1 MAKVDGYMA
10 GREDGLQLALSI
22 VKERGIEGLEEEIRF
37 RNVTGIHTMLAK
49 KDLDKATRKI
59 KEMTMDTFAIL
70 SVATV
75 RDEFGFGAKRL
86 KRFLDRMELKAECLM
101 DDMVSW
107 QELIES
113 IKEETGIELRL
124 RKND

>member
-37 RNVTGIHTMLAK
+37 RNITGIHTMLAK

-75 RDEFGFGAKRL
+75 RDEFGYGAKRI

-124 RKND
+124 RRND

>member
-1 MAKVDGYMA
+1 MDGYMA

>member
-1 MAKVDGYMA
+1 MA

-22 VKERGIEGLEEEIRF
+22 VRERGIEGLEEEIRF
-37 RNVTGIHTMLAK
+37 RNITGIHTMLAK

-59 KEMTMDTFAIL
+59 KEMTMDTFVIL

-75 RDEFGFGAKRL
+75 RDEFGYGAKRL

-107 QELIES
+107 QELIDS
-113 IKEETGIELRL
+113 IKEETGIELRV
-124 RKND
+124 RRND